1 MSKNLEI
8 RTITHKGIAVSIKI
22 DYDKGEVS
30 LVDQKDNY
38 KGKQWLFTQR
48 GLEYM
53 NGWLDVLSAMTFAV
67 EEGKKELE
75 ANLGEKSRF
84 SEAFIN
90 KMTDNSPCPFCDI
103 HSNCSQHEIEEFS
116 DVNFVRGNK

>member
-1 MSKNLEI
+1 MKNLEI

-30 LVDQKDNY
+30 LVDQLDNY
-38 KGKQWLFTQR
+38 KGKKWLFTKR

-53 NGWLDVLSAMTFAV
+53 NGWLNVLSAMTFAV

-84 SEAFIN
+84 SEEFIKKGAKN
-90 KMTDNSPCPFCDI
+90 M
-103 HSNCSQHEIEEFS
+103 EEFS
-116 DVNFVRGNK
+116 DVNFIRGNE